1 MRCRFT
7 LWLITFPMRCCF
19 KMTPMY
25 NLMHPKS
32 WRPKIII
39 SWVPICQSSPCISE
53 DRIPK
58 TTLKAQN
65 YYEIWEEVHLFK
77 KLSMTQKVSSD
88 MSTKLMLILLTML
101 EDCYSRK
108 PANLNVFHRQ
118 VMHCSN
124 ISSDSTI
131 KRQCGSRRAVACLIF

>member
-1 MRCRFT
+1 
-7 LWLITFPMRCCF
+7 MRCCF

-53 DRIPK
+53 GRINK

-77 KLSMTQKVSSD
+77 KLSMTQKGSSD
-88 MSTKLMLILLTML
+88 NYVYKVKADSVDDARRLLLSKVNQPECLPPTSDAL
-101 EDCYSRK
+101 QQYFKR
-108 PANLNVFHRQ
+108 FHYQ
-118 VMHCSN
+118 
-124 ISSDSTI
+124 
-131 KRQCGSRRAVACLIF
+131 